1 MATVEATH
9 AAATGTVVI
18 IPAGAFEQHGPGMPL
33 ATDLIRAEQ
42 IAARVAARLGHRTV
56 VGPSIPVGVSPRH
69 LAFAGTVTLSTST
82 FAAAV
87 REYAVA
93 LVPCGLTDG
102 GTGGAI
108 AWAAEN
114 SGAQADQLLTL
125 LMNGLS
131 T

>member
-1 MATVEATH
+1 MTTVEAAH

-56 VGPSIPVGVSPRH
+56 VGPSSPVGVSPHH

-82 FAAAV
+82 FAAVV
-87 REYAVA
+87 REYAAAGAEYDDVGKRERTSRRA
-93 LVPCGLTDG
+93 GPLRTD
-102 GTGGAI
+102 
-108 AWAAEN
+108 
-114 SGAQADQLLTL
+114 
-125 LMNGLS
+125 
-131 T
+131 